1 MSGILCCVVSRGTTI
16 LAKYAELAGNLSQ
29 VADQVLAKIT
39 PGDSRVTLDH
49 GDFQSHYISSG
60 GIVTLA
66 IVSKGFDRMVVF
78 TFLEKIAEKF
88 KTQYGHRANSAIAYA
103 MNNDF
108 SLVMANE
115 MNRFNN
121 PDKITVLKKDLE
133 TVRVQMNE
141 NIEVVMQRGEKLDL
155 LIEKTETLSNNS
167 STFRRNATTL
177 QRKIWWKNMKLT
189 IGCVIG
195 VIILIYIIISF
206 SCGGLAW
213 QNCV

>member
-1 MSGILCCVVSRGTTI
+1 M
-16 LAKYAELAGNLSQ
+16 
-29 VADQVLAKIT
+29 
-39 PGDSRVTLDH
+39 
-49 GDFQSHYISSG
+49 
-60 GIVTLA
+60 TLA

-177 QRKIWWKNMKLT
+177 QRKIWY
-189 IGCVIG
+189 G
-195 VIILIYIIISF
+195 
-206 SCGGLAW
+206 
-213 QNCV
+213 

>member
-1 MSGILCCVVSRGTTI
+1 
-16 LAKYAELAGNLSQ
+16 
-29 VADQVLAKIT
+29 
-39 PGDSRVTLDH
+39 
-49 GDFQSHYISSG
+49 
-60 GIVTLA
+60 
-66 IVSKGFDRMVVF
+66 
-78 TFLEKIAEKF
+78 
-88 KTQYGHRANSAIAYA
+88 

-195 VIILIYIIISF
+195 VIILIYIIVSF

-213 QNCV
+213 QNCVIGVIILIYIIVSFS